1 MRFRILG
8 AGAAGACLGLLAYAQ
23 TQTPAHA
30 AAAPVASVKAAPVS
44 RAARR
49 PLPEQAWIQRTL
61 ARMTIPEEVGQLFEV
76 NGYGSSVRDRNPKM
90 VKLNR
95 RYYGVSNIA
104 QLITKYHVG
113 GIIYFDWTNSFGTG
127 STVNPAQVVGLSNG
141 IQRVAMSRRPA
152 VPMVI
157 STDQEEGEVLRMGAP
172 ATVFPGN
179 MALGA
184 TRDTGLAQGAALIT
198 GQELRSVGIN
208 VDNAPVTDVNL
219 SPLNQADG
227 IRSYGDQVGLVSSF
241 GVAQVKGYQTRQATT
256 GVGATA
262 KHFPGFGDATANSD
276 FSKVVSPQNL
286 AQVKR
291 LNFPSM
297 KAAFRAGVDRVM
309 VTHILFPKITG
320 GTIPSSMSRFWI
332 TGMLRDYLH
341 YNGPVVTD
349 ALDATA
355 VAQFS
360 PQRVA
365 LSAFGAGAD
374 ELLEIAQYNP
384 PTIDKAPG
392 DLVPAY
398 NAILRAVRTHKIS
411 KRRLDQSVIRI
422 LRLKWKLGLVKQPIT
437 DPNRWKTVVGTPRH
451 KAVANT
457 VAERSIMLLK
467 NSDGLLPLQLG
478 SGKKRA
484 RHRLRDDDHGDARGR
499 HHEVRR
505 ARDAGARDRL
515 YPDHRADRTGGRRRA
530 AERPRSRLDIQR
542 LDPRAARPDQP
553 LQGTARD
560 GQAGDRRRG
569 GHPVRRRL
577 PARREHVHHERRLPA
592 GVAQAARAGDLRPA
606 ESDRQAARDDHAA
619 AAVEDRA
626 VPVRVRAELPVALTQ
641 SRDPLSPADR

>member
-1 MRFRILG
+1 MARSRSWVL
-8 AGAAGACLGLLAYAQ
+8 ALGAAGAITAGALQLD
-23 TQTPAHA
+23 
-30 AAAPVASVKAAPVS
+30 AAPTLARSHAP
-44 RAARR
+44 RAHK
-49 PLPEQAWIQRTL
+49 PHLTEQAWINRTL

-76 NGYGSSVRDRNPKM
+76 NGYGSSIRDRTPQM

-104 QLITKYHVG
+104 ELIEKYHLG
-113 GIIYFDWTNSFGTG
+113 GIIYFDWTDSFGAG

-141 IQRVAMSRRPA
+141 IQRVAMSQRPA

-157 STDQEEGEVLRMGAP
+157 STDQEEGEVLRIGAP

-184 TRDTGLAQGAALIT
+184 TRDTGLALRAALIT
-198 GQELRSVGIN
+198 GQELRAMGIN

-219 SPLNQADG
+219 SPLNEADG
-227 IRSYGDQVGLVSSF
+227 IRAYGDQVGLVSSF
-241 GVAQVKGYQTRQATT
+241 GVAQVKGYQTRQAST

-309 VTHILFPKITG
+309 VTHILFPKVTG

-332 TGMLRDYLH
+332 TGMLRNYLH

-384 PTIDKAPG
+384 PTIDKTPG
-392 DLVPAY
+392 DLGPAY
-398 NAILRAVRTHKIS
+398 NAILRAVRTHKLS

-422 LRLKWKLGLVKQPIT
+422 LRLKWMLGLVKQPIT
-437 DPNRWKTVVGTPRH
+437 NPSRWKTVVGTPQH

-457 VAERSIMLLK
+457 VAQRSITLLR
-467 NSDGLLPLQLG
+467 NTAGLLPLQAN
-478 SGKKRA
+478 SGKKVLVTGFGTTTTA
-484 RHRLRDDDHGDARGR
+484 TLGADINKYSGLATQVLATGFTPTTAQIAQAVAAAQQNDLVVDSTFNAWTPGSPGQINLFKALLATGKPVIVAAVGTPYDAAYLPGVSTFITSVDYQPVSL
-499 HHEVRR
+499 HPLAQAIFGQLNPTGKLPVTITQPPPSM
-505 ARDAGARDRL
+505 AVL
-515 YPDHRADRTGGRRRA
+515 YPFGYGLGY
-530 AERPRSRLDIQR
+530 S
-542 LDPRAARPDQP
+542 
-553 LQGTARD
+553 
-560 GQAGDRRRG
+560 
-569 GHPVRRRL
+569 
-577 PARREHVHHERRLPA
+577 
-592 GVAQAARAGDLRPA
+592 
-606 ESDRQAARDDHAA
+606 
-619 AAVEDRA
+619 
-626 VPVRVRAELPVALTQ
+626 
-641 SRDPLSPADR
+641 

>member
-1 MRFRILG
+1 MRVRILG
-8 AGAAGACLGLLAYAQ
+8 AVVAVVCLCLAVYAQ

-30 AAAPVASVKAAPVS
+30 AAMPVAGVKAADVT

-49 PLPEQAWIQRTL
+49 PLTEQAWINRTL

-76 NGYGSSVRDRNPKM
+76 NGYGSSVRDRNPQM

-104 QLITKYHVG
+104 ELIKKYHLG
-113 GIIYFDWTNSFGTG
+113 GIIYFDWTNNFGTG
-127 STVNPAQVVGLSNG
+127 STVNLAQVVGLSNG
-141 IQRVAMSRRPA
+141 IQRVAMSRQPA

-179 MALGA
+179 MPLGA
-184 TRDTGLAQGAALIT
+184 TRDTGLAQRAALIT
-198 GQELRSVGIN
+198 GQELRAVGIN

-219 SPLNQADG
+219 SPLNEADG

-276 FSKVVSPQNL
+276 FSKVLSPQNL

-320 GTIPSSMSRFWI
+320 RTIPSSMSRFWI
-332 TGMLRDYLH
+332 TGMLRNYLH

-349 ALDATA
+349 ALDAAA
-355 VAQFS
+355 VAEFS

-365 LSAFGAGAD
+365 LSAFDAGAD

-398 NAILRAVRTHKIS
+398 NAVLRAVRTHKIS

-422 LRLKWKLGLVKQPIT
+422 LRMKWKLGLVKQPIT
-437 DPNRWKTVVGTPRH
+437 NPNRWRTAVGTPQH

-457 VAERSIMLLK
+457 VAQRSIMLLK
-467 NSDGLLPLQLG
+467 NSTGLLPLAAHTGKTVLVTGFGTTTTKTLG
-478 SGKKRA
+478 QDIAANGLTPTVLA
-484 RHRLRDDDHGDARGR
+484 
-499 HHEVRR
+499 
-505 ARDAGARDRL
+505 
-515 YPDHRADRTGGRRRA
+515 TGSN
-530 AERPRSRLDIQR
+530 PTS
-542 LDPRAARPDQP
+542 
-553 LQGTARD
+553 
-560 GQAGDRRRG
+560 
-569 GHPVRRRL
+569 
-577 PARREHVHHERRLPA
+577 
-592 GVAQAARAGDLRPA
+592 AQI
-606 ESDRQAARDDHAA
+606 A
-619 AAVEDRA
+619 AAVAAAQQNDLVVDSTFNAWTPGSPGQINLFQALLATGKPVIVAA
-626 VPVRVRAELPVALTQ
+626 VGTPYDVAYLPGVSTFITSVGYQPVSLHPLVQAIFGQLNPTGKLPVTITQ
-641 SRDPLSPADR
+641 PPPSKAVLYPFGYGLGYG

>member
-478 SGKKRA
+478 SGKNVLVTGFGTTTTA
-484 RHRLRDDDHGDARGR
+484 TL
-499 HHEVRR
+499 
-505 ARDAGARDRL
+505 GADITKYGGLATQVLATGFTPTTAQIAQAVAAAQQNDLVVDSTFNAWTPGPPGQINLFKALLATGKPVIVAAVGTPYDVAYLPGVSTFITSVGYQPVSLKPLVQAIFGQLNPTGKLPVTITQPPPSKTVL
-515 YPDHRADRTGGRRRA
+515 YPFGFG
-530 AERPRSRLDIQR
+530 
-542 LDPRAARPDQP
+542 
-553 LQGTARD
+553 
-560 GQAGDRRRG
+560 
-569 GHPVRRRL
+569 
-577 PARREHVHHERRLPA
+577 
-592 GVAQAARAGDLRPA
+592 
-606 ESDRQAARDDHAA
+606 
-619 AAVEDRA
+619 
-626 VPVRVRAELPVALTQ
+626 
-641 SRDPLSPADR
+641 LSYP

>member
-1 MRFRILG
+1 LTLNLRRGISPLV
-8 AGAAGACLGLLAYAQ
+8 AVGACIGVAAWSQ
-23 TQTPAHA
+23 TTA
-30 AAAPVASVKAAPVS
+30 ASAL
-44 RAARR
+44 R
-49 PLPEQAWIQRTL
+49 PNLTETVWINRTL
-61 ARMTIPEEVGQLFEV
+61 ARMTVPEEVGQLFEV
-76 NGYGSSVRDRNPKM
+76 NGVGSSVRDRSPQM

-104 QLITKYHVG
+104 ELIKKYHVG
-113 GIIYFDWTNSFGTG
+113 GFIYFDWTNNFGTG

-141 IQRVAMSRRPA
+141 IQRVALRQRTP

-184 TRDTGLAQGAALIT
+184 TRDEGLARSAAQIT
-198 GQELRSVGIN
+198 GEELRAVGIN

-219 SPLNQADG
+219 SPLNEADG
-227 IRSYGDQVGLVSSF
+227 IRAYGDQVGLVSRF

-276 FSKVVSPQNL
+276 FSRVLSPQTL

-297 KAAFRAGVDRVM
+297 QAAFRAGVDRVM

-320 GTIPSSMSRFWI
+320 STIPSSMSRFWI
-332 TGMLRDYLH
+332 TGMLRNFLH

-349 ALDATA
+349 ALDAAA
-355 VAQFS
+355 VAEFS

-365 LSAFGAGAD
+365 MSAFGAGAD

-398 NAILRAVRTHKIS
+398 NAILRAVRTGKIS
-411 KRRLDQSVIRI
+411 KARLDQSVVRI
-422 LRLKWKLGLVKQPIT
+422 LRLKWELGLVKQPIT
-437 DPNRWKTVVGTPRH
+437 NPNRWKTVVGTPQH

-457 VAERSIMLLK
+457 VAQRSIILLK
-467 NSDGLLPLQLG
+467 NSAGLLPLQAN
-478 SGKKRA
+478 SGKKA
-484 RHRLRDDDHGDARGR
+484 LVTGFGTTTTATIGLDMSKNGVAAQVLATGFNPTSAQIASAVAAAQQSDLLLDSTFNAWTPGSPGQINLYNALVATGKPVIVAAVGTPYDAAYLPGVSTFITSVDYQPVSL
-499 HHEVRR
+499 HALVQ
-505 ARDAGARDRL
+505 AIFGQLNPIGKLPVTITQPPPSTAVL
-515 YPDHRADRTGGRRRA
+515 YPFGFG
-530 AERPRSRLDIQR
+530 
-542 LDPRAARPDQP
+542 
-553 LQGTARD
+553 
-560 GQAGDRRRG
+560 
-569 GHPVRRRL
+569 
-577 PARREHVHHERRLPA
+577 
-592 GVAQAARAGDLRPA
+592 
-606 ESDRQAARDDHAA
+606 
-619 AAVEDRA
+619 
-626 VPVRVRAELPVALTQ
+626 
-641 SRDPLSPADR
+641 LSYP

>member
-1 MRFRILG
+1 MARPKLWVVGVVCAGALLAGALELG
-8 AGAAGACLGLLAYAQ
+8 AAPTLARA
-23 TQTPAHA
+23 PARSSIHA
-30 AAAPVASVKAAPVS
+30 VS
-44 RAARR
+44 RHPPR
-49 PLPEQAWIQRTL
+49 LTEQAWISRTL

-76 NGYGSSVRDRNPKM
+76 NGFGSSVRDRNPQM

-104 QLITKYHVG
+104 ELITKYHVG
-113 GIIYFDWTNSFGTG
+113 GIIYFDWTNNFGPG
-127 STVNPAQVVGLSNG
+127 STISPAQVVGLSNG
-141 IQRVAMSRRPA
+141 IQRVALSRRPA

-157 STDQEEGEVLRMGAP
+157 STDQEEGEVLRMGPP

-184 TRDTGLAQGAALIT
+184 TRDVGLAQRAALIT
-198 GQELRSVGIN
+198 GQELRAVGIN

-219 SPLNQADG
+219 SPLNEADG
-227 IRSYGDQVGLVSSF
+227 IRSYGDRVGPVSRF
-241 GVAQVKGYQTRQATT
+241 GVAQVKGYQTRQATI

-332 TGMLRDYLH
+332 TGMLRNYLH

-349 ALDATA
+349 ALDAAA

-398 NAILRAVRTHKIS
+398 NAALRAVRTHKIS

-422 LRLKWKLGLVKQPIT
+422 LRLKWRLGLVKQPIT
-437 DPNRWKTVVGTPRH
+437 KPNRWRTVVGTPRH
-451 KAVANT
+451 QAVANT
-457 VAERSIMLLK
+457 VARRSIILLK
-467 NSDGLLPLQLG
+467 NSAGLLPLQAN
-478 SGKKRA
+478 SGKKVLITGFGQTTTA
-484 RHRLRDDDHGDARGR
+484 TLGQDITGNGLATQIVPTGSDPTSAQIASAVAAAQQSDIVVDSTFNAWTPGSPGQINLFNALLATGKPVIVAAVGTPYDIAYLPSASTFITSVDYQPVSLKALVQAMFGQLNPTGKLP
-499 HHEVRR
+499 VTITQPPPSKTV
-505 ARDAGARDRL
+505 L
-515 YPDHRADRTGGRRRA
+515 YPFGFG
-530 AERPRSRLDIQR
+530 
-542 LDPRAARPDQP
+542 
-553 LQGTARD
+553 
-560 GQAGDRRRG
+560 
-569 GHPVRRRL
+569 
-577 PARREHVHHERRLPA
+577 
-592 GVAQAARAGDLRPA
+592 
-606 ESDRQAARDDHAA
+606 
-619 AAVEDRA
+619 
-626 VPVRVRAELPVALTQ
+626 
-641 SRDPLSPADR
+641 LSYP

>member
-1 MRFRILG
+1 MARSKLWVPGVVCAGALLAGTLELG
-8 AGAAGACLGLLAYAQ
+8 AAPTLARALAPSR
-23 TQTPAHA
+23 THA
-30 AAAPVASVKAAPVS
+30 VRGHPPRLSERV
-44 RAARR
+44 
-49 PLPEQAWIQRTL
+49 WIQRTL

-76 NGYGSSVRDRNPKM
+76 NGYGSSVRDRNPRM

-104 QLITKYHVG
+104 ALITKYHVG
-113 GIIYFDWTNSFGTG
+113 GVIYFDWTNNFGTG

-141 IQRVAMSRRPA
+141 IQRVAMSQGPA

-157 STDQEEGEVLRMGAP
+157 STDQEEGEVLRIGAP

-184 TRDTGLAQGAALIT
+184 TRDTGLARRAALIT
-198 GQELRSVGIN
+198 GQELRAMGIN

-219 SPLNQADG
+219 SPLNEADG
-227 IRSYGDQVGLVSSF
+227 IRSYGYQVGLVSSF
-241 GVAQVKGYQTRQATT
+241 GVAQVKGYQTRQAST

-286 AQVKR
+286 VQVKR

-332 TGMLRDYLH
+332 TGMLRNYLH
-341 YNGPVVTD
+341 YHGPVVTD

-422 LRLKWKLGLVKQPIT
+422 LGLKWELGLVKQPIT
-437 DPNRWKTVVGTPRH
+437 NPSRWKTVVGTPQH
-451 KAVANT
+451 MAVANT
-457 VAERSIMLLK
+457 VAQRSIILVK
-467 NSDGLLPLQLG
+467 NSGGLLPLQANSGRKVLVTGFGTTTTATLG
-478 SGKKRA
+478 ADITKSGGLATQVLATGFDPTTAQIEQAVAAAQQNNLVVDSTFNVWTPGSPGQINLFKALLATGKPVIVA
-484 RHRLRDDDHGDARGR
+484 AVGTPYDIAYLS
-499 HHEVRR
+499 
-505 ARDAGARDRL
+505 GASTFITSVDYQPVSVKALVQAIFGQLNPTGKLPVTITQAPPSKAVL
-515 YPDHRADRTGGRRRA
+515 YPFGFG
-530 AERPRSRLDIQR
+530 
-542 LDPRAARPDQP
+542 
-553 LQGTARD
+553 
-560 GQAGDRRRG
+560 
-569 GHPVRRRL
+569 
-577 PARREHVHHERRLPA
+577 
-592 GVAQAARAGDLRPA
+592 
-606 ESDRQAARDDHAA
+606 
-619 AAVEDRA
+619 
-626 VPVRVRAELPVALTQ
+626 
-641 SRDPLSPADR
+641 LSYP

>member
-1 MRFRILG
+1 MVRSKSWVL
-8 AGAAGACLGLLAYAQ
+8 ALGAAGVITAGALQLG
-23 TQTPAHA
+23 
-30 AAAPVASVKAAPVS
+30 AAPTLARSHTP
-44 RAARR
+44 RAQKPR
-49 PLPEQAWIQRTL
+49 LTEQAWINRTL

-76 NGYGSSVRDRNPKM
+76 NGYGSSVRDRNPQM

-104 QLITKYHVG
+104 ELIKKYHLG
-113 GIIYFDWTNSFGTG
+113 GIIYFDWTNNFGTG

-141 IQRVAMSRRPA
+141 IQRVAMSQQPG
-152 VPMVI
+152 VPIVI

-179 MALGA
+179 MPLGA
-184 TRDTGLAQGAALIT
+184 TRDTGLAQRAALIT
-198 GQELRSVGIN
+198 GQELRAVGIN

-219 SPLNQADG
+219 SPLNEADG

-286 AQVKR
+286 TQVKR

-297 KAAFRAGVDRVM
+297 EAAFRAGIDRVM

-332 TGMLRDYLH
+332 TAMLRNYLH
-341 YNGPVVTD
+341 YDGPVVTD

-365 LSAFGAGAD
+365 LSAFDAGAD

-384 PTIDKAPG
+384 PTIDKPPG

-437 DPNRWKTVVGTPRH
+437 NPNRWKTVVGTPQH
-451 KAVANT
+451 EAVANT
-457 VAERSIMLLK
+457 VAQRSIMLLK
-467 NSDGLLPLQLG
+467 NSAGLLPLQAN
-478 SGKKRA
+478 SGKNV
-484 RHRLRDDDHGDARGR
+484 L
-499 HHEVRR
+499 V
-505 ARDAGARDRL
+505 
-515 YPDHRADRTGGRRRA
+515 TGFGQVTTA
-530 AERPRSRLDIQR
+530 TLGQDIAKFGVT
-542 LDPRAARPDQP
+542 P
-553 LQGTARD
+553 
-560 GQAGDRRRG
+560 
-569 GHPVRRRL
+569 
-577 PARREHVHHERRLPA
+577 HVLATGSNPTS
-592 GVAQAARAGDLRPA
+592 AQV
-606 ESDRQAARDDHAA
+606 A
-619 AAVEDRA
+619 AAVAAAEQNDIVVDSTFNAWTPGAPGQINLYKALLATGKPVVVAA
-626 VPVRVRAELPVALTQ
+626 VGTPYDVAYLPGVSTFITSVDYQPVSLHALVQAIFGQLNPTGKLPVTITQ
-641 SRDPLSPADR
+641 PPPSKAVLYPFGYGLGYG